1 MSKSLQSVVA
11 DSAII
16 MLMAFADMLPGR
28 LGPAGRIPARI
39 DDLRGPARG
48 VIKLPRNLSW
58 PGMRECDV
66 SDDRRR
72 RSLYCML
79 LAQGQLNDIVRFV
92 NSGLLR
98 RDWPLIKTMLDA
110 RLARRCERRFGLGKR
125 SAAAADLRVSGTP
138 TGPG

>member
-1 MSKSLQSVVA
+1 MVAGSV
-11 DSAII
+11 II
-16 MLMAFADMLPGR
+16 RLMAIADKLPGR
-28 LGPAGRIPARI
+28 LGLAGRIPARI

-48 VIKLPRNLSW
+48 VIMLPRNLSW

-79 LAQGQLNDIVRFV
+79 LAQGQHNDIVRFV
-92 NSGLLR
+92 NRGLLR
-98 RDWPLIKTMLDA
+98 QDWPLIKTMLDA
-110 RLARRCERRFGLGKR
+110 RLARWCERRFGFGKR
-125 SAAAADLRVSGTP
+125 SAAAADLRVSETP